1 MRRENEGKLTRK
13 VGVFPRGECFDTE
26 NGKEKEILFR
36 PLFRFNSSP
45 QHTFTFKICI
55 FVLRKINLQF
65 SLHTYFLH
73 SERVRPD
80 SPPTLLPLRETHSAQ
95 SSEKE
100 REKKKQKTHAKKNQD
115 GHPIRRC
122 CGITSLV
129 PPPYAHA
136 HKKASYSP
144 ESMRHCV
151 PN

>member
-80 SPPTLLPLRETHSAQ
+80 SPPTLLPLQEPHSAQ
-95 SSEKE
+95 SAEKQ
-100 REKKKQKTHAKKNQD
+100 REKKKQKTHAKKKIKMD
-115 GHPIRRC
+115 IPSDVAAASRVWC
-122 CGITSLV
+122 
-129 PPPYAHA
+129 PPTLCAC
-136 HKKASYSP
+136 S
-144 ESMRHCV
+144 
-151 PN
+151 